1 MMAALKSLTENSN
14 ICFIIT
20 SMFYLLSFLIQVE
33 VILVFGISDLLLYTG
48 HLGCYI
54 VRHWIISYFSLFQV
68 VDLFSR
74 SKWDGYSALHMGLM
88 TPERRVGYQ
97 FAF

>member
-1 MMAALKSLTENSN
+1 M
-14 ICFIIT
+14 
-20 SMFYLLSFLIQVE
+20 SFFIQVE
-33 VILVFGISDLLLYTG
+33 VILVFGISDLLLYTV
-48 HLGCYI
+48 HFGCYV
-54 VRHWIISYFSLFQV
+54 VRHWIISHFSLFQV

-74 SKWDGYSALHMGLM
+74 SKWDGYSALHMALA